1 MEHVYEI
8 VIDAEKVNDYIRGRI
23 NGMIYI
29 LTRKPDMSF
38 GWSSKRA
45 HNRWL
50 TKTQCSEETFNEII
64 KTIEHVYPGVIVE
77 SQKVS

>member
-1 MEHVYEI
+1 MENVYEI

-38 GWSSKRA
+38 GWSNNLA

-50 TKTQCSEETFNEII
+50 TKVQCSDETFKEIVE
-64 KTIEHVYPGVIVE
+64 TINHVYPEVIIE
-77 SQKVS
+77 TKKVS